1 MISRQ
6 RAIDVLYGLIKSDL
20 LGEEVVEELQCIAN
34 CIEAEDNKLHMWDA
48 PDEDYVKLNMCPCAE
63 NPNFE
68 EFMAE
73 VDEIYKRYK
82 FTPSEFEQEDQ

>member
-1 MISRQ
+1 
-6 RAIDVLYGLIKSDL
+6 
-20 LGEEVVEELQCIAN
+20 
-34 CIEAEDNKLHMWDA
+34 MWDA